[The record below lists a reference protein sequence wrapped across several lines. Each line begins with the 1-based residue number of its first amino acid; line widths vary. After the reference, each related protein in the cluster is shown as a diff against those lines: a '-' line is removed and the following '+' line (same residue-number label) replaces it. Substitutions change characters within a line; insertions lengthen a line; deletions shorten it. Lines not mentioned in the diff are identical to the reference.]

1 MTALDSTR
9 DLSCNGE
16 RHQLQVVAPFAIGSY
31 NAVLLPRSTPEDV
44 LSALV
49 VKSEGSKDFPMR
61 FGQLMMSAGYRA
73 CSTVACSRS
82 FIFAPVFTSG
92 GLVCTRRREGRE
104 EEVTLLLI

>member
-16 RHQLQVVAPFAIGSY
+16 RNQLQVVAPFAIGSY
-31 NAVLLPRSTPEDV
+31 NAVLLPRSIPEDV

-49 VKSEGSKDFPMR
+49 VTPEGAEGFPVR
-61 FGQLMMSAGYRA
+61 FGQLMTSASYRA

-82 FIFAPVFTSG
+82 FICAPVFTSG
-92 GLVCTRRREGRE
+92 GPAGTRQREGRE
-104 EEVTLLLI
+104 EEVTLRLI